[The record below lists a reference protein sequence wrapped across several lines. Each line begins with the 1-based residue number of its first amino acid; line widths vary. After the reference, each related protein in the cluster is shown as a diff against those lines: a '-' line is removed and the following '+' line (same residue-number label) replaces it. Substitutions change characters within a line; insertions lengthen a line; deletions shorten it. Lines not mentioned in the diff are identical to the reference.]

1 MENTTKTTC
10 QTCFRT
16 QVEPGAKP
24 QTQWTSVC
32 RCDRPYLPSSNFSI
46 DVCAKCKRRVVAI
59 VDGDVTRQD
68 LCTCQ
73 NPDPKK
79 VPTYIKPNEF
89 DPLTLELS
97 NARLSPD
104 IFPIEKYTPIS
115 MLGFSEGATVVLARD
130 KKRGTK
136 VAVKIFKKIPPT
148 MQPTFQSEI
157 KKNQQLTHTNIAKVV
172 DFGFYQD
179 KTPYLVTEYKDG
191 FNIEQLLELY
201 GTPSYDVAIKILL
214 GICETLIYT
223 QKQGVL
229 HRDIRPGNVI
239 FLDDMNSEPS
249 VSITDFALPKIKA
262 SQPLTDP
269 LDAIYMSC
277 EEARGLDY
285 SEKSEIY
292 AIGCIGFALI
302 TGRPPFQ
309 GSSALDIKNMHALK
323 LPPRI
328 SSLKFDAE
336 RPTELDEIIERCLEK
351 DPNNRFETLAKLS
364 ERLEVFPRR
373 EKMKIEAVLAT
384 KKRKTV
390 LTIAAAGGLI
400 LTVMIVGIYLAT
412 HLH

>member
-1 MENTTKTTC
+1 MENPTTQPC
-10 QTCFRT
+10 QTCFRPL
-16 QVEPGAKP
+16 VEPGAKP

-59 VDGDVTRQD
+59 VDGEVTRQD

-73 NPDPKK
+73 KPDPKK
-79 VPTYIKPNEF
+79 VPTYIKQNEN

-97 NARLSPD
+97 NIKLSQD
-104 IFPIEKYTPIS
+104 NFPLEKYTPIS
-115 MLGFSEGATVVLARD
+115 ILGFRDGATVILARD
-130 KKRGTK
+130 KQRGSK

-148 MQPTFQSEI
+148 MQSTFQSEI

-172 DFGFYQD
+172 DFGFYQNT
-179 KTPYLVTEYKDG
+179 TPYLVTEYKDG
-191 FNIEQLLELY
+191 FNIEQLLDLY

-214 GICETLIYT
+214 GICETLVYT

-229 HRDIRPGNVI
+229 HRDIRPGNII

-249 VSITDFALPKIKA
+249 VSITDFALPKVKA
-262 SQPLTDP
+262 SQALTDP
-269 LDAIYMSC
+269 IDALYMSC

-292 AIGCIGFALI
+292 SIGCIGFALI
-302 TGRPPFQ
+302 TGRPPFH
-309 GSSALDIKNMHALK
+309 GSSALDIKNAHALK

-351 DPNNRFETLAKLS
+351 DPNNRFESLTKLS
-364 ERLEVFPRR
+364 ERLEAFPRR
-373 EKMKIEAVLAT
+373 EKQKISSALAA
-384 KKRKTV
+384 KKSKKILV
-390 LTIAAAGGLI
+390 IAAGFIA
-400 LTVMIVGIYLAT
+400 LTVALVGVLFAT
-412 HLH
+412 HSH